1 MQARCRLGASSV
13 HLGDSALGDSPKL
26 FFPQIGIGDSPPF
39 PKNGKGGLSLIPIS
53 LIPIGGEIVSIFG
66 NRAGRKPAKRAGEAL
81 PAFPPDQ
88 FEPVIRSSI
97 CTGEQV
103 ACMQEKE
110 TGQLHEVMLI
120 RNAADLEAFCS
131 AYGAD
136 AGTVRKVY

>member
-1 MQARCRLGASSV
+1 MS
-13 HLGDSALGDSPKL
+13 
-26 FFPQIGIGDSPPF
+26 F
-39 PKNGKGGLSLIPIS
+39 
-53 LIPIGGEIVSIFG
+53 FG
-66 NRAGRKPAKRAGEAL
+66 NKAGRKPGKKTGEVF
-81 PAFPPDQ
+81 PAFPGDR

-103 ACMQEKE
+103 ACMQERA

-136 AGTVRKVY
+136 AETVKKVY